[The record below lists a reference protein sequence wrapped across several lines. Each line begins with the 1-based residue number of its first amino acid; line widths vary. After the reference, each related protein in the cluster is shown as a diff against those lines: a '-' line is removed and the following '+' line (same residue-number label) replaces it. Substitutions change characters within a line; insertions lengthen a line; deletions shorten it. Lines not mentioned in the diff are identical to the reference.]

1 MIRIPFL
8 PEGTR
13 VRVSRSKLFPLDPE
27 LEGRTGLVLVRSQRG
42 RDGKVAVQ
50 LDGESAIRTFHAGEL
65 EVVDPA
71 TLDLGQ
77 AGSPRP

>member
-8 PEGTR
+8 PHGTR
-13 VRVSRSKLFPLDPE
+13 VRVRRSDLYPLDPGM
-27 LEGRTGLVLVRSQRG
+27 EGRTGLVLVRQERG

-50 LDGESAIRTFHAGEL
+50 LDGEAGTRVFHPEEL
-65 EVVDPA
+65 EAVAPG
-71 TLDLGQ
+71 LDLSQ